1 MSLLKKREEI
11 RNFLKEI
18 VKENKLDGVII
29 ADMEG
34 LPVISYTAE
43 ELDEDTVSASLAAI
57 LSAGEISASDV
68 GKRNLHQVIVD
79 TEDGYIVIL
88 PVSKEYVI
96 GIITDKDAKLGI
108 VRLVAKEIEKYLES
122 LM

>member
-1 MSLLKKREEI
+1 MSLLKKKEEV

-34 LPVISYTAE
+34 LPVISYTTE

-57 LSAGEISASDV
+57 LSAGEISASDA
-68 GKRNLHQVIVD
+68 GKKNLNQVIVD
-79 TEDGYIVIL
+79 TEEGYIVIL
-88 PVSKEYVI
+88 PVAGEYVI

-122 LM
+122 LS

>member
-1 MSLLKKREEI
+1 MSLLKKKEEV

-57 LSAGEISASDV
+57 LSAGEISASDA
-68 GKRNLHQVIVD
+68 GKKNLNQVIVD

-88 PVSKEYVI
+88 PVAGEYVI

-122 LM
+122 LS

>member
-11 RNFLKEI
+11 RNFLKDI

-68 GKRNLHQVIVD
+68 GKKNLHQVIVD

>member
-11 RNFLKEI
+11 RNFLKDI

-57 LSAGEISASDV
+57 LSAGEISASDA
-68 GKRNLHQVIVD
+68 GKKNLHQVIVD

>member
-1 MSLLKKREEI
+1 MSLLKKKEEVK
-11 RNFLKEI
+11 NFLKDI

-34 LPVISYTAE
+34 LPMISYTME
-43 ELDEDTVSASLAAI
+43 KMDEDTVSASLAAI

-68 GKRNLHQVIVD
+68 GKKNLNQVIVD

-88 PVSKEYVI
+88 PISGEYVI
-96 GIITDKDAKLGI
+96 GIVTDKEAKLGI

-122 LM
+122 LS

>member
-11 RNFLKEI
+11 RNFLKDI

-57 LSAGEISASDV
+57 LSAGEISANDV
-68 GKRNLHQVIVD
+68 GKKNLHQVIVD

>member
-1 MSLLKKREEI
+1 MNLLRKKGEVRD
-11 RNFLKEI
+11 FLKEI
-18 VKENKLDGVII
+18 VRENKLEGVII

-43 ELDEDTVSASLAAI
+43 EIDEDTISASLAAI

-68 GKRNLHQVIVD
+68 GKKLLHQVIVD

-88 PVSKEYVI
+88 PISNEYIV
-96 GIITDKDAKLGI
+96 GIITDKNAKLGI

-122 LM
+122 LS